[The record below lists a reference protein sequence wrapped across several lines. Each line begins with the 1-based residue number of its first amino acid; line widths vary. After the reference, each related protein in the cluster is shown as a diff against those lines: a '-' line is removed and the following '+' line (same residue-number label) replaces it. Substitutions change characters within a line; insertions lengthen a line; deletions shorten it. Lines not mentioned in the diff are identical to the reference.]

1 MTRALSDLP
10 GPGSEAIDVLD
21 GCSRVVRRLLHIVHE
36 LVDEPHDSVE
46 AKAVVTLY
54 ATREL
59 GLDAH
64 DVEQA
69 CEEIAARVERV
80 YRPGTVGDAYR
91 TLLRLAQ
98 PWHARYPLLDA
109 RGAIG
114 DHHDDDP
121 AGPELVSLRPSA
133 LSDTLLPLDRPPL
146 LPLGL
151 LNGAMDDR
159 GMIPSH
165 NLSEL
170 WTAMEH
176 LRQDPLEP
184 LDDLMEVLPGPDFP
198 RGGVIW
204 GIGPVRELYET
215 GQASLTVRAAIDEEL
230 QGSKT
235 RVAISALPPGVLVQ
249 TVVREIRE
257 LAKSQRLPLTQ
268 FEDLSTAETVRLIV
282 DVPKTLS
289 TTNLKTLLF
298 AETSCQRVVPC
309 RLVFQTAAGSTVRP
323 LREWLIAANARCT
336 PAWRPKDGP
345 VLDRVPTLREIMERG
360 GYESPLFDLVDHRRT
375 KILTGS

>member
-1 MTRALSDLP
+1 MTPAPSKRL
-10 GPGSEAIDVLD
+10 GPGVEPIDLLD
-21 GCSRVVRRLLHIVHE
+21 GCSRAVRRLLHIVHE
-36 LVDEPHDSVE
+36 LVDEPHDLVE
-46 AKAVVTLY
+46 ARTVVTLY

-64 DVEQA
+64 DVEHA
-69 CEEIAARVERV
+69 CEEIAAHVERV
-80 YRPGTVGDAYR
+80 YPSGTVGDAYR

-121 AGPELVSLRPSA
+121 AGPELVSLRPSN
-133 LSDTLLPLDRPPL
+133 LSNTLLPLDRAPM

-159 GMIPSH
+159 GLIPSH

-176 LRQDPLEP
+176 LRQDPHEP

-198 RGGVIW
+198 GGGVIW

-215 GQASLTVRAAIDEEL
+215 GQALLTVRAAIDEEL

-235 RVAISALPPGVLVQ
+235 RVSISSLPPGVLVH
-249 TVVREIRE
+249 TVVQEIRD
-257 LAKSQRLPLTQ
+257 LARRQRFLLTQ
-268 FEDLSTAETVRLIV
+268 FEDLSTTEAVRLVV
-282 DVPKTLS
+282 DVSRNLS
-289 TTNLKTLLF
+289 TADLKALLF
-298 AETSCQRVVPC
+298 SDTSCQRIVPC
-309 RLVFQTAAGSTVRP
+309 RLAFETDSESAIRP
-323 LREWLIAANARCT
+323 LREWLAAANARCT
-336 PAWRPKDGP
+336 PAWRPKKGP

-360 GYESPLFDLVDHRRT
+360 GYESPLFSVVDHRRT
-375 KILTGS
+375 KILSG